1 MKNTKALF
9 LHHLTELSNLL
20 VESNL
25 QDNPALWLY
34 QNNARTT
41 LFYLEAMTRAL
52 AHFHNAKRFTK
63 LTERFK
69 TLEDGLGQIDYF
81 DAFIKEFS
89 SNPAMPAEV
98 VDWLTQQRQAQLTQ
112 LNVTLHDDD
121 WIGDTAQRIHKI
133 RDGKASQKIDWL
145 SDDQLIG
152 NLYAL
157 YQQKTSDINAALSQP
172 ITSIEDDL
180 HELRRDV
187 RWLSIYPQAFKG
199 YIVLAPRRTIV
210 ARKFDKYLTDD
221 ILNSPFNKLPSVPD
235 IASPVRLNANNFY
248 AMSWFIAALG
258 TLKDQGLRL
267 DALTHAIHVTQ
278 KISPEAAQVQALSIL
293 GAQQATVAEIIQS
306 AEFAM
311 KHIKADGILTGLLSP
326 QPSPSGRNM

>member
-9 LHHLTELSNLL
+9 LHHLTALSNQLTA
-20 VESNL
+20 SSL

-41 LFYLEAMTRAL
+41 LFYLEGMTRAL
-52 AHFHNAKRFTK
+52 AHFHDKKRFNQ

-89 SNPAMPAEV
+89 EKPAIPVEV
-98 VDWLTQQRQAQLTQ
+98 VALLTQQRQAHLAQ
-112 LNVTLHDDD
+112 LNSTLHDDG
-121 WIGDTAQRIHKI
+121 WIGDAAQRIHKI
-133 RDGKASQKIDWL
+133 RNGKSSQKIDWL
-145 SDDQLIG
+145 SDDALIAKLHC
-152 NLYAL
+152 LYHDKAVEI
-157 YQQKTSDINAALSQP
+157 TESLSQP
-172 ITSIEDDL
+172 IVSIEADL
-180 HELRRDV
+180 HELRRDI

-199 YIVLAPRRTIV
+199 YITLTRPRAII
-210 ARKFDKYLTDD
+210 ARKFDKYLTDE
-221 ILNSPFNKLPSVPD
+221 IVHSPYNVLPSVPD
-235 IASPVRLNANNFY
+235 IRSPLQLNVNNFY

-267 DALTHAIHVTQ
+267 DALTHAIHITQ
-278 KISPEAAQVQALSIL
+278 KISPEAAQTQALTALGSPQASI
-293 GAQQATVAEIIQS
+293 AEIIQA

-311 KHIKADGILTGLLSP
+311 RHVKTDGIFMGLLSASAP
-326 QPSPSGRNM
+326 KADK